1 MAAIEELKEA
11 LKIKQT
17 NDELLEYLSSSLR
30 WLIHYSNKY
39 QISLPEK
46 EKISLILDRIM
57 DINKGLP
64 PKSKHPFSTPE
75 DETEPIILKFQMLNK
90 SLTRTKIL
98 H

>member
-11 LKIKQT
+11 LKIKQV
-17 NDELLEYLSSSLR
+17 NDELLEYLSSSLS

-46 EKISLILDRIM
+46 EKISLILERIL

-64 PKSKHPFSTPE
+64 SKSKHPFSTPD
-75 DETEPIILKFQMLNK
+75 DETEPIITSYFA
-90 SLTRTKIL
+90 
-98 H
+98 